1 MEGKNAFKFQFKI
14 HDKAKNALADKLP
27 AKD

>member
-1 MEGKNAFKFQFKI
+1 MEGKNAFKLPFKI
-14 HDKAKNALADKLP
+14 HDKAKNTLADKLP